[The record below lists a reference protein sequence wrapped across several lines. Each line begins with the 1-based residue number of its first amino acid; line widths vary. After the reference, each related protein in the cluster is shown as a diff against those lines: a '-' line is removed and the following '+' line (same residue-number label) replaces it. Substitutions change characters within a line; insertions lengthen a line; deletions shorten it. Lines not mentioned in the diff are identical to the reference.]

1 MSRYIALGL
10 AMVAG
15 AALGAAAVSGLH
27 AQGKVPGAYAI
38 LDISEIVDADLLKQI
53 VTKAAPAVKS
63 GGGQYLAR
71 TDKITALTG
80 NPPKRAVI
88 LAFDS
93 TEQAK
98 AWYSS
103 PAQKE
108 VNAMAE
114 KAIKGRWY
122 VVDSAM

>member
-1 MSRYIALGL
+1 MSRYIAFGL
-10 AMVAG
+10 AMLTS

-27 AQGKVPGAYAI
+27 AQGKVPGVYAI

-53 VTKAAPAVKS
+53 VTKAAPAIKS

-80 NPPKRAVI
+80 IPPKRAVI
-88 LAFDS
+88 VAFDS
-93 TEQAK
+93 AEQAK
-98 AWYSS
+98 AWYNS